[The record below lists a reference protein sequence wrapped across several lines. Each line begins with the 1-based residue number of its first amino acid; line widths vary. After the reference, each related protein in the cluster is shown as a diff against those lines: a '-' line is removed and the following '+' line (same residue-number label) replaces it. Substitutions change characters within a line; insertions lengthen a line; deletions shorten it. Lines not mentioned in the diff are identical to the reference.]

1 MDNDKQDKVASLSQ
15 PADEFFDLENLI
27 KNYVARIGQLK
38 EDLRK
43 KREMLEDAFEGDA
56 VYQEHALKAKE
67 AAKVKGATKLQ
78 ILKQPALAEMAESVK
93 ELQFDI
99 KEQQSMLNDYLQ
111 QYQKASGATQIE
123 TGDGE
128 VLEIVGFYKLV
139 KRKKE

>member
-1 MDNDKQDKVASLSQ
+1 MDNGFL
-15 PADEFFDLENLI
+15 ELENLI
-27 KNYVARIGQLK
+27 KNYITRIGQLK
-38 EDLRK
+38 DDLKK
-43 KREMLEDAFEGDA
+43 KREMLEDAFEGDV

-67 AAKVKGATKLQ
+67 AAKIKGATKMQ
-78 ILKQPALAEMAESVK
+78 ILKQPALAEMAESVR

-128 VLEIVGFYKLV
+128 ILEIVSVFRLV

>member
-1 MDNDKQDKVASLSQ
+1 MDN
-15 PADEFFDLENLI
+15 EFLELENLI
-27 KNYVARIGQLK
+27 KNYIARIGQLK
-38 EDLRK
+38 DDLKK

-56 VYQEHALKAKE
+56 IYQEHALKAKE
-67 AAKVKGATKLQ
+67 AAKIKGATKQQ

-128 VLEIVGFYKLV
+128 ILEIVSVYRLI
-139 KRKKE
+139 KRKKEQ

>member
-1 MDNDKQDKVASLSQ
+1 MEN
-15 PADEFFDLENLI
+15 EFFDLENLI
-27 KNYVARIGQLK
+27 KNYITRIGQLK
-38 EDLRK
+38 DDLKK

-56 VYQEHALKAKE
+56 IYQEHALKAKE
-67 AAKVKGATKLQ
+67 AAKIKGATKMQ
-78 ILKQPALAEMAESVK
+78 ILKQPALAELAESVK
-93 ELQFDI
+93 DLQFDI

-128 VLEIVGFYKLV
+128 ILEIVGVYRLV